1 MRRRLIVAF
10 WALTGLVVSSDR
22 VWGRQTPGESADRL
36 SLAQAVELALERNPL
51 IRSVQAGV
59 SQAEAGLAEAE
70 AGRLPNLSFE
80 QGFTNSN
87 NPVYVFGT
95 LLEQER
101 FGAEHFDPAF
111 LNSPGSLSNFRS
123 TVNLQ
128 MPLFNRFQV
137 SSAIRQAR
145 LQQETAQA
153 EEEWIRQQLRHR
165 VVQAYFGVAVAD
177 FRRQVAEEAV
187 KSAEAD
193 LERIRN
199 KVDSGVAVV
208 SDLLAMQVQL
218 AEFGQRLVETE
229 GDLRTAYAALN
240 TLLDWPLER
249 SVQLDTALIER
260 DFPVADVQALVAE
273 AVKNRPDYRNAERQV
288 AVARELVRSARGE
301 YWPDLNLF
309 ASVGR
314 SSGNLKDGSGDFAVG
329 ARLSWNL
336 VDFGREPRIRGR
348 LAAVKAAEAERDALE
363 QEIRLEIVR
372 AVEQCRS
379 AAERVRLARAA
390 VDQADETL
398 RIVRDRFEVGLTTIT
413 EVLRAQT
420 ASLQARLNV
429 LGALYQH
436 YVSFSQVQLA
446 AAKLRDLSWFL
457 D

>member
-1 MRRRLIVAF
+1 MRGRLIVAF
-10 WALTGLVVSSDR
+10 LAFTGLMVSSSR
-22 VWGRQTPGESADRL
+22 AWSQQTPPEAREHL

-51 IRSVQAGV
+51 IRAGQAGV
-59 SQAEAGLAEAE
+59 REAEAGLAEAE
-70 AGRLPNLSFE
+70 AGRLPNLRFE

-101 FGAEHFDPAF
+101 FTAQHFDPGF

-128 MPLFNRFQV
+128 IPLFSRFQV
-137 SSAIRQAR
+137 SSGIRQAR
-145 LQQETAQA
+145 VRQEQA
-153 EEEWIRQQLRHR
+153 RAGEEWIRQQLRHR
-165 VVQAYFGVAVAD
+165 VVQAYFGVVVAD

-193 LERIRN
+193 LERIGNR
-199 KVDSGVAVV
+199 VDAGVAVV

-218 AEFGQRLVETE
+218 AEFRQRLVETE

-240 TLLDWPLER
+240 TLLGRPLEK
-249 SVQLDTALIER
+249 SVQLDTALVEKQ
-260 DFPVADVQALVAE
+260 FPLADVQTLVAE
-273 AVKNRPDYRNAERQV
+273 AVKNRPDYGNAERQV
-288 AVARELVRSARGE
+288 AVAREQVRSARGE

-309 ASVGR
+309 ASAGR
-314 SSGNLKDGSGDFAVG
+314 SSGNLRDGSGDFAVG

-336 VDFGREPRIRGR
+336 VDFGREPRIRRR
-348 LAAVKAAEAERDALE
+348 LAAVEAAEAARDGLE
-363 QEIRLEIVR
+363 EEIRLEIVR

-379 AAERVRLARAA
+379 AVERVRLARTA

-429 LGALYQH
+429 LGARYQH

-446 AAKLRDLSWFL
+446 AGKLRDLSWFE

>member
-260 DFPVADVQALVAE
+260 DFTVADVQALVAE
-273 AVKNRPDYRNAERQV
+273 AVKNRPDYRNYRISPGCFQQ
-288 AVARELVRSARGE
+288 
-301 YWPDLNLF
+301 
-309 ASVGR
+309 
-314 SSGNLKDGSGDFAVG
+314 
-329 ARLSWNL
+329 RLSLSKPYYWHHL
-336 VDFGREPRIRGR
+336 
-348 LAAVKAAEAERDALE
+348 
-363 QEIRLEIVR
+363 
-372 AVEQCRS
+372 
-379 AAERVRLARAA
+379 
-390 VDQADETL
+390 
-398 RIVRDRFEVGLTTIT
+398 
-413 EVLRAQT
+413 
-420 ASLQARLNV
+420 LQ
-429 LGALYQH
+429 
-436 YVSFSQVQLA
+436 
-446 AAKLRDLSWFL
+446 K
-457 D
+457 